1 MSPWV
6 TIFNNRLV
14 QTQNQLPC
22 QVPNSFINL
31 NNFCNLL
38 KLSQLNWSWSLFWT
52 VFCLARSRQASASL
66 ERNAAFFAAFELA
79 CRVSKLDSRI
89 NFWHETSQA
98 SDFFSLTPLFWQERT
113 FSEDLSQSKNSC
125 IETWGRKNKEKLSR
139 DSFPRKVR
147 EPKNIHFGQFV
158 FSEREKNWFY
168 ETKEVPPFESFKRN
182 WPKEPF
188 NVLKLT
194 FCSQRNG
201 NKLFDAI

>member
-38 KLSQLNWSWSLFWT
+38 KLIQLNWSWSLFWT

-139 DSFPRKVR
+139 DIFPPKSARTEKYSFRAVCVSWARK
-147 EPKNIHFGQFV
+147 KLILQ
-158 FSEREKNWFY
+158 SKIIA
-168 ETKEVPPFESFKRN
+168 PFKSFKRN
-182 WPKEPF
+182 RPKEPF
-188 NVLKLT
+188 NVLK
-194 FCSQRNG
+194 
-201 NKLFDAI
+201 